1 VSLLPSNFRWP
12 SAFHN
17 QGARFDFR
25 WKFRLEVALAM
36 GSIALAA
43 SLCGCGFS
51 SGGSSIPPQNVSV
64 TVSPQNATVL
74 LGKTVQFT
82 ATVTAAASDSV
93 NWSVN
98 DVAGGNSAVGTIS
111 ASGLYTAPQTIPSNP
126 IVTITATTQSAP
138 HASGSATVKIQSG
151 VAVSI
156 AVSITPNSASVAP
169 GGNVTFSATVS
180 GAGSASAA
188 VNWSVVSTN
197 ESGAGLGAIS
207 ASGAD
212 AAVYTAPASPP
223 PQGPVSVVATSVADP
238 SKSATAT
245 VTISCAAV
253 NAISP
258 ASASVTVGA
267 SQTFT
272 ASLCIAPGAVIAWQV
287 NGIAG
292 GNSSVGT
299 ITSTGASIANYTA
312 PAAVP
317 SPASVKIEAT
327 AGTQSATA
335 TVSIVASASI
345 SVTVSP
351 ASATVITGQSAN
363 FTASV
368 SNTSNSA
375 VTWTVN
381 GVPNGNGTVGQ
392 VCAPASNPCAAPS
405 GPENTVEY
413 LAPAVQPQ
421 PDSVTLVAISQADSS
436 ATGSAQI
443 TVTAPAQPGINLVPF
458 YAFIG
463 PSEQFQFTATV
474 TGEANAGVTWSL
486 SSAVAGQGCSGASCG
501 SIDNL
506 GGNSG
511 NYTAPAAAPSP
522 NAILITATS
531 AANPSFTATATV
543 AITSGPTI
551 ETILPSSVI
560 AGAQQSFLLALEG
573 LNFIPTTTSGN
584 SQILINNSPRTTNCP
599 TPNLCTVT
607 LQPSDVAA
615 AGALSVE
622 IENPGDLT
630 TLSNPVSLVILPAP
644 QPPSAISL
652 TSTAP
657 VSAGNNIVVVEPT
670 TAGATTSPIN
680 IEFVGMVSADGSTC
694 TIQDSAI
701 PVTRPTSGTTNINIC
716 AQGNL
721 LDPTFTYS
729 FSSPNTGGDIGITTA
744 SMESLFPNLIE
755 LTLTISSQTAA
766 GLRTLFVTTPN
777 GDIATATG
785 VLEVQ

>member
-1 VSLLPSNFRWP
+1 MLPSSLRERFAFR
-12 SAFHN
+12 N
-17 QGARFDFR
+17 QRADSGFV
-25 WKFRLEVALAM
+25 WKFRREVALVVESM
-36 GSIALAA
+36 ALAA

-64 TVSPQNATVL
+64 TVSPQNTTVS
-74 LGKTVQFT
+74 LGRTVQFT
-82 ATVTAAASDSV
+82 GTVTGAGSDSV

-98 DVAGGNSAVGTIS
+98 GVAGGNSIVGTIS
-111 ASGLYTAPQTIPSNP
+111 ATGLYTAPQTIPSNP
-126 IVTITATTQSAP
+126 SITVTATTQSAP
-138 HASGSATVKIQSG
+138 QASGSATVKIQSG
-151 VAVSI
+151 I
-156 AVSITPNSASVAP
+156 AVSITPRSANVAP
-169 GGNVTFSATVS
+169 GGNVTFSAAVS
-180 GAGSASAA
+180 GAGSASSA

-197 ESGAGLGAIS
+197 ESGASLGEIS
-207 ASGAD
+207 PSGAD
-212 AAVYTAPASPP
+212 AAVYTAPAIPP
-223 PQGPVSVVATSVADP
+223 SQGSVSVVATSVADP
-238 SKSATAT
+238 SKTAAAT

-253 NAISP
+253 NSISP

-267 SQTFT
+267 SQAFT
-272 ASLCIAPGAVIAWQV
+272 ASLCVAPGTPVAWQV
-287 NGIAG
+287 DGIAR
-292 GNSSVGT
+292 GNSSIGT
-299 ITSTGASIANYTA
+299 IASTGASTASYIA

-317 SPASVKIEAT
+317 SPSSVTIVASI
-327 AGTQSATA
+327 GTQSATA
-335 TVSIVASASI
+335 TVSIVASPSI

-351 ASATVITGQSAN
+351 PSATVITGQSAS

-381 GVPNGNGTVGQ
+381 GVPDGNGTVGQ

-405 GPENTVEY
+405 GPENAVEY
-413 LAPAVQPQ
+413 LAPLAQPQ
-421 PDSVTLVAISQADSS
+421 PSSVTLVAISQADPSS
-436 ATGSAQI
+436 TGSAQI
-443 TVTAPAQPGINLVPF
+443 TITAPAQPGINLVPF

-463 PSEQFQFTATV
+463 PNEQFQFTATV
-474 TGEANAGVTWSL
+474 TGETNTGVTWSL

-501 SIDNL
+501 SIGNSSD
-506 GGNSG
+506 NSG
-511 NYTAPAAAPSP
+511 NYTAPALASSP

-531 AANPSFTATATV
+531 AANPSVTATATV
-543 AITSGPTI
+543 AVTSGPTI

-560 AGAQQSFLLALEG
+560 AGTQQSFLLAVKG

-584 SQILINNSPRTTNCP
+584 SQMFVNNSPRTTSCP

-607 LQPSDVAA
+607 LGPSDVAA
-615 AGALSVE
+615 AGTLSVQ
-622 IENPGDLT
+622 IENPGSPA

-644 QPPSAISL
+644 QPPSAILL

-657 VSAGNNIVVVEPT
+657 VATGNDIVVAEPT

-680 IEFVGMVSADGSTC
+680 VEFVGMVSPDGSTC

-701 PVTRPTSGTTNINIC
+701 PVTRPTSGTTNVSIC
-716 AQGNL
+716 VQGNL

-744 SMESLFPNLIE
+744 SMASLFPNLIE